1 MQQKADSYYKMKRN
15 MIWNKYN
22 SKCSSVGTKWMD
34 IFIKYLIPLWLVCIP
49 LINFGSVYNTLNTYY
64 SSNWTYYFSYPINVI
79 LFITLIIKFIC
90 VIVMFYY
97 LKRLSHKGIIA
108 LYTFTFLSIAE
119 TIILLIN
126 SIQPTNILMVIALI
140 INAIYFFK
148 RRNLFK
154 NAE

>member
-22 SKCSSVGTKWMD
+22 SKCSGVSTKWMD
-34 IFIKYLIPLWLVCIP
+34 VFIKYLVPLWTVFVP
-49 LINFGSVYNTLNTYY
+49 LLGFGSVYNVLNDYY
-64 SSNWTYYFSYPINVI
+64 SSDWSIYFSYPINVI
-79 LFITLIIKFIC
+79 LFITLIAKFVCI
-90 VIVMFYY
+90 IIMFYY
-97 LKRLSHKGIIA
+97 LKRLALQGIIA

-119 TIILLIN
+119 TIFLLIN

>member
-1 MQQKADSYYKMKRN
+1 
-15 MIWNKYN
+15 
-22 SKCSSVGTKWMD
+22 
-34 IFIKYLIPLWLVCIP
+34 
-49 LINFGSVYNTLNTYY
+49 
-64 SSNWTYYFSYPINVI
+64 
-79 LFITLIIKFIC
+79 
-90 VIVMFYY
+90 MFYY
-97 LKRLSHKGIIA
+97 LKRLALQGIIA

-119 TIILLIN
+119 TIFLLIN

>member
-1 MQQKADSYYKMKRN
+1 MQPKSDSYYKMKRN

-22 SKCSSVGTKWMD
+22 SKCSGVSTKWMD
-34 IFIKYLIPLWLVCIP
+34 ELIKYHVPLLG
-49 LINFGSVYNTLNTYY
+49 FGSVYNALNDYY
-64 SSNWTYYFSYPINVI
+64 SSDWSIYFSYSINVI
-79 LFITLIIKFIC
+79 LFISLIAKFVCI
-90 VIVMFYY
+90 IIMFYY
-97 LKRLSHKGIIA
+97 LKRLAPQGIIA

-119 TIILLIN
+119 TIFLLIN

-148 RRNLFK
+148 RRKLFK